1 LINLNMA
8 WRAISIKVFKGWFD
22 RTSEKE
28 LTWGVVC
35 SIRSLSFVVGIDCL
49 HFNFL
54 GNVRKRVKLISEDL
68 GQHENQYG
76 DIATFI

>member
-1 LINLNMA
+1 M
-8 WRAISIKVFKGWFD
+8 G
-22 RTSEKE
+22 
-28 LTWGVVC
+28 C
-35 SIRSLSFVVGIDCL
+35 SLFNKSLSFIVGIDCL
-49 HFNFL
+49 RFNLL